1 MTEFYELTALLC
13 FLATVISSIIFAEL
27 MRRDGNGSYL
37 EGLKHFF
44 NGD

>member
-1 MTEFYELTALLC
+1 MNTFYSLMASIC
-13 FLATVISSIIFAEL
+13 FLATVISFIIFAEL

-37 EGLKHFF
+37 KGLKHFF